1 MTLEYLNEQKMKF
14 QQKRDY
20 FNRIDFNNLAADF
33 QGIVDLIGEMEN
45 YIKEKE
51 NGNEV

>member
-1 MTLEYLNEQKMKF
+1 MTLEYLAEQKEKY
-14 QQKRDY
+14 QQKCQY
-20 FNRIDFNNLAADF
+20 FKNMEFDRLAADF

-51 NGNEV
+51 NGV